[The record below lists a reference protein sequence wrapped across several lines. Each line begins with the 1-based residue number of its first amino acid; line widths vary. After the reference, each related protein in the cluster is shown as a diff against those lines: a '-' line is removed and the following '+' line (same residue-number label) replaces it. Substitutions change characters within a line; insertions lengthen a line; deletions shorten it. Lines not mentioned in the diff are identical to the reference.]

1 MVAKRILHVNVH
13 IKYISTRE
21 REMGGAQQEVTPP
34 PPEIQ
39 RGHFTCAVNGVK
51 SQALLD
57 NGSEATIISEDLYS
71 HSKTPINK
79 LEPTQK
85 PVLGANNTPLHVVGK
100 TEVTIQPGGIRARHK
115 VLVCRGLAQQVLI
128 GIDFLTTHKCIISL
142 TLTLSTVRGNPTE
155 WWLDALIKCKGSL

>member
-1 MVAKRILHVNVH
+1 M
-13 IKYISTRE
+13 STSSTSRPGNG
-21 REMGGAQQEVTPP
+21 RWAGHSRKCPRPRPKSKGG
-34 PPEIQ
+34 I
-39 RGHFTCAVNGVK
+39 FTCAVNGVK

-57 NGSEATIISEDLYS
+57 NGAEATIISKDLYS

-85 PVLGANNTPLHVVGK
+85 PVLGANNMPLHVVGK
-100 TEVTIQPGGIRARHK
+100 TEVTIQLGGIKARHK

-155 WWLDALIKCKGSL
+155 WWLDAWIKCKGSL